1 MVLAVIVDLSWTFGL
16 VYWMILNQII
26 QLLNE
31 KNSLNEKLSH
41 FKVILL
47 FVSKI
52 TIIIYY

>member
-16 VYWMILNQII
+16 IHWMILNQII

>member
-16 VYWMILNQII
+16 IYWMILNQII